1 MMSEADRV
9 TSIRQASGW
18 VRGGLCLERA
28 SGPPTHQDGQEPWL
42 SLGRSAGL
50 PEKSWPVTRTG
61 GSGVGLGQSGAA
73 QLVV

>member
-42 SLGRSAGL
+42 SLSLSLSLSRS
-50 PEKSWPVTRTG
+50 ERWST
-61 GSGVGLGQSGAA
+61 
-73 QLVV
+73 